1 MSTDGCNQSY
11 PEPTDSSAGVL
22 RDAGSRERWVDDDA
36 PSPQQIEIYRQ
47 MTPGRR
53 LEIDE
58 QLYWSARRMKTA
70 WLRTLHSDWTNEQ
83 VEAEVT
89 RNFSHARS

>member
-1 MSTDGCNQSY
+1 MDTGEHSTAY
-11 PEPTDSSAGVL
+11 PEGQPRATEEL
-22 RDAGSRERWVDDDA
+22 RDALPRPRRLPDDD
-36 PSPQQIEIYRQ
+36 PSPMQIEIYRR

-53 LEIDE
+53 LEVAE
-58 QLYWSARRMKTA
+58 QLYWSGRRMKWA
-70 WLRTLHSDWTNEQ
+70 WLRAQHSDWTDEQ

>member
-11 PEPTDSSAGVL
+11 PEPTGGSAGVL
-22 RDAGSRERWVDDDA
+22 RDAVTHLPRLDDDS
-36 PSPQQIEIYRQ
+36 PSPEQIEIYRQ

-53 LEIDE
+53 LEIAE
-58 QLYWSARRMKTA
+58 QLYWSARDMKWA
-70 WLRTLHSDWTNEQ
+70 WLRAQHSGWTDAQ
-83 VEAEVT
+83 VETEVT